1 MILVVGGF
9 GRNAFLFNRISEYAA
24 ERGIE
29 TRTPDAP

>member
-9 GRNAFLFNRISEYAA
+9 GRNEYLFRRITEYAN